1 MISLTCGIKKEMMQ
15 MNLHT
20 KQRLAD
26 LENEL
31 MVMGGGGQ
39 KES

>member
-15 MNLHT
+15 MNLRM

-31 MVMGGGGQ
+31 MIAEGVGRM
-39 KES
+39 

>member
-15 MNLHT
+15 MNLRM

-31 MVMGGGGQ
+31 MDVGGGGQ
-39 KES
+39 RES